1 MGDNTDARRVLICYD
16 CCVPKNSF
24 RDAMLAR
31 IPWAD
36 HRFISN
42 GKTWS
47 RDDYEVIERVLEI
60 WREKFYQSKI
70 CIFVTCDLSFLR
82 DEGGKHPAVISGV
95 IKHVEVEPIT
105 SHHILG
111 QRAEETI
118 AKVEKMCQEAGI
130 TIPKNT

>member
-60 WREKFYQSKI
+60 WREKFYQ
-70 CIFVTCDLSFLR
+70 R
-82 DEGGKHPAVISGV
+82 PEGGLNDRKSFARGA
-95 IKHVEVEPIT
+95 
-105 SHHILG
+105 
-111 QRAEETI
+111 RA
-118 AKVEKMCQEAGI
+118 G
-130 TIPKNT
+130 